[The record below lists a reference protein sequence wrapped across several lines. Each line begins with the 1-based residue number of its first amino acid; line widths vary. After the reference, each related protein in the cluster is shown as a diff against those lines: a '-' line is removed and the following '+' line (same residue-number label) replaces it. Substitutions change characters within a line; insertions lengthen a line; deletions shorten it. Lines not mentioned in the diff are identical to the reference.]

1 MQNRIMGHLSDLED
15 VYFSKADISQFS
27 RDLYNF
33 SRFSKLKTTAVLHYA
48 DNFFNYAS
56 SIVSSIEFDKDDEY
70 FAIAGVTKKIRIFE
84 FKEVVRDYTSFR
96 NASFVRDSDHE
107 VV

>member
-1 MQNRIMGHLSDLED
+1 MYYKKKDLT
-15 VYFSKADISQFS
+15 QFAT
-27 RDLYNF
+27 DLYSF
-33 SRFSKLKTTAVLHYA
+33 SRFSKFKTAAVLHYA

-96 NASFVRDSDHE
+96 DSSFFRDQDHE
-107 VV
+107 VFTTV